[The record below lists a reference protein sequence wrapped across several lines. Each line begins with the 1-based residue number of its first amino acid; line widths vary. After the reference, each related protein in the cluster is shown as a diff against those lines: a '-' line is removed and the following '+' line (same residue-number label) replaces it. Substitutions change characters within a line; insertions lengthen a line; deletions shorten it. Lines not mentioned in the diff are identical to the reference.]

1 MWQAFLTTIHFF
13 KVFANMQSG
22 KLEYICIC
30 SILLN
35 IDLAIIIINIFSIQ
49 SIIISLWQIH
59 IDQQLDKMQHHL
71 GDKFLAMSTR
81 DYWIITRIIKVERPI
96 FILDD
101 CVPCSRDC
109 IRRQKKKKKDE
120 HRNSS
125 LSASRTG
132 SPTALRSCHHYLSAI
147 NHCALELWAKV
158 TSS

>member
-13 KVFANMQSG
+13 KVFTNMQSG

-30 SILLN
+30 SILLK
-35 IDLAIIIINIFSIQ
+35 IDLAIIIINILSIQ

-59 IDQQLDKMQHHL
+59 IDQQLDKVQHHL
-71 GDKFLAMSTR
+71 GDKLLAMSTR
-81 DYWIITRIIKVERPI
+81 DYWIITRIIEVERPI
-96 FILDD
+96 FILDGP
-101 CVPCSRDC
+101 VPCSRDC
-109 IRRQKKKKKDE
+109 IRRRKKDE
-120 HRNSS
+120 HQNLS

-147 NHCALELWAKV
+147 NHCVLELWAKV